1 VLRLTNAFV
10 IAMAALGTAGTHHSQ
25 QYLFGLAAQELRKCG
40 VKKIRTFYS
49 GADEERGA
57 TRTKWKQIAFLRG
70 YSHLP
75 HQRSAFSN

>member
-40 VKKIRTFYS
+40 VKNPDVLLGGRRGTRGDPYKVE
-49 GADEERGA
+49 ADCLLAR
-57 TRTKWKQIAFLRG
+57 L
-70 YSHLP
+70 
-75 HQRSAFSN
+75 